1 MGTGSRAA
9 SALDSAAIPWE
20 EWSDAALDRARAEGK
35 PVALHIGATWC
46 HWCHVMDEGSYTWP
60 GVSAL
65 MAERFVCLRVDTD
78 RRPDLNERYNQG
90 GWPTFAVLDG
100 AGEVLI
106 GRTYVPGPELLALLR
121 SASDPSSRWTLAP
134 EPAPELASSDIG
146 PATIFERV
154 REAWDPYNAGFGEL
168 QKFPHPG
175 VLEWLVDRAARQ
187 QDSFSPDALAKTLVA
202 MATKGMYDAVE
213 GGFFR
218 YATQD
223 DWTAPH
229 YEKLL
234 EDHARLLAVYARAV
248 GLGGPAAAVAR
259 ATLGSAVKWLLATLY
274 DPLTGAFFGSQ
285 DADEGYYALGRGH
298 RGQGTGVEAPP
309 VDRTVYAGWNGLT
322 AAALVACAGALGR
335 PGLVGV
341 ARGVTEH
348 LLTLVDGDG
357 RVTRHVGGVAGLLED
372 QVQVAEGFLAVGR
385 AMADPAWFERA
396 GEVLRWAWDHLR
408 VEGGGLWDRAPG
420 AAGRLR
426 HVRRNVHGNAAFAK
440 VAGALADLVGG
451 PWSDR
456 ADEAAAAA
464 LAESDDWG
472 FFAAPAA
479 QVAERRAARRVVVK
493 VASPGWPIAPMLLG
507 GLAHPDPDCTWVG
520 VREGVPDGKAM
531 ACSGSACARPTA
543 ELTELSAAIRALRG

>member
-1 MGTGSRAA
+1 MS
-9 SALDSAAIPWE
+9 SAEIPWE
-20 EWSDAALDRARAEGK
+20 EWSDAAFERARAEGK
-35 PVALHIGATWC
+35 PIALHIGATWC
-46 HWCHVMDEGSYTWP
+46 HWCHVMDEGSYTWG

-65 MAERFVCLRVDTD
+65 MAERFVCIRVDTD

-90 GWPTFAVLDG
+90 GWPTFAVLDA

-106 GRTYVPGPELLALLR
+106 GRTYVPGPELHALLR
-121 SASDPSSRWTLAP
+121 SASDPTSRWSLAP
-134 EPAPELASSDIG
+134 EPAPELARS
-146 PATIFERV
+146 TIVPVNIFARV
-154 REAWDPYNAGFGEL
+154 QEAWDPYNAGFGEL

-175 VLEWLVDRAARQ
+175 VLEWLADRAARG
-187 QDSFSPDALAKTLVA
+187 DTWSHDALGKTLVA
-202 MATKGMYDAVE
+202 MATKGMYDPVE

-234 EDHARLLAVYARAV
+234 EDHARLLAVYARAA
-248 GLGGPAAAVAR
+248 GPGGPAAATAL
-259 ATLGSAVKWLLATLY
+259 ATLDTAIQWLLATLY
-274 DPLTGAFFGSQ
+274 DPATGAFFGSQ

-298 RGQGTGVEAPP
+298 RGRGSGVDGPA
-309 VDRTVYAGWNGLT
+309 VDRTVYAGWNGL
-322 AAALVACAGALGR
+322 AASALVATAGALGR

-341 ARGVTEH
+341 ARGVVEH
-348 LLTLVDGDG
+348 LCTLVDADG

-372 QVQVAEGFLAVGR
+372 QVHVAEGFVAVGR
-385 AMADPAWFERA
+385 ALAEPAWFERA
-396 GEVLRWAWDHLR
+396 AGVLGWAWAQLK
-408 VEGGGLWDRAPG
+408 VEDGGLWDRAPG
-420 AAGRLR
+420 VAGRLR

-440 VAGALADLVGG
+440 VAGTLGDLVGG
-451 PWSDR
+451 PWPAR

-479 QVAERRAARRVVVK
+479 QAAERRAARRVVIK
-493 VASPGWPIAPMLLG
+493 VASPGWPLPPLLLQ
-507 GLAHPDPDCTWVG
+507 GLGEPHPECTWVG

-543 ELTELSAAIRALRG
+543 EPAELAAAIRALRA